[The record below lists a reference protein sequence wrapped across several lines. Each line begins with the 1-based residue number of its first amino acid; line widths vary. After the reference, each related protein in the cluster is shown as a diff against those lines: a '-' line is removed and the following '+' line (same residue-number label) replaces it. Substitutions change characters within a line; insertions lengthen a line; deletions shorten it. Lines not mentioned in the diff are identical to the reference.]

1 MENKL
6 AEFIPC
12 SLVLR
17 NTIIYSQPNYKGFYN
32 ENQFILSQF
41 LKVVN
46 N

>member
-6 AEFIPC
+6 AEFIPY
-12 SLVLR
+12 SIGLR
-17 NTIIYSQPNYKGFYN
+17 TTPLHTYKGFYN
-32 ENQFILSQF
+32 ENQFNMSQF